1 MTFTSFAEQHGLII
15 DHLLLDRWVRCPT
28 TDKPHSKNGAYIYDG
43 ASGAVQNWAI
53 HEKPVSFR
61 SKTYTPDPNWQAK
74 RAKAEQLRANRQN
87 EAIKRGAYILD
98 NSRKASHPYLV
109 KKGFTEGK
117 QWVWNDLL
125 VIPMRIDGKLV
136 GCQLISQDGTKKF
149 LSGQTTK
156 GAETIIDAKGR
167 HILCEGYATALS
179 LRRAIKTAGKR
190 YTIHVCFSAGN
201 ILEMA
206 TKYPSAVICADNDP
220 TGIRTAIST
229 GKPYWIS
236 PSAGEDF
243 NDYELRVGSE
253 TAGKA
258 FIEAFAL
265 GYP

>member
-1 MTFTSFAEQHGLII
+1 MTFESFAQQHGLII
-15 DHLLLDRWVRCPT
+15 RDLIRDRWTRVPT
-28 TDKPHSKNGAYIYDG
+28 VDHPHKKNGAYIYDG

-201 ILEMA
+201 MVEIA
-206 TKYPSAVICADNDP
+206 KKYDNCLVVADNDP
-220 TGIRTAIST
+220 TGIKAAKQT
-229 GKPYWIS
+229 GKQYWVS
-236 PSAGEDF
+236 PVKGEDA
-243 NDYELRVGSE
+243 NDFELRCGSVL
-253 TAGKA
+253 
-258 FIEAFAL
+258 L
-265 GYP
+265 GESLLKL